1 MSTAQTETR
10 RRARSPG
17 IRQSD
22 IARAIRGALQAGME
36 VREVIA
42 TKDGVRIISGAS
54 GSASL
59 SNSWDEV
66 LGDG

>member
-1 MSTAQTETR
+1 
-10 RRARSPG
+10 
-17 IRQSD
+17 
-22 IARAIRGALQAGME
+22 ME